1 MDSKLLARVCEEM
14 RGRRTDQL
22 LGIWV
27 QNDRDIWSAEAFEA
41 VKMVLVERNV
51 SLPPQNRPARN
62 VPRAQVAAD
71 EFWMRWLRMLLIGA
85 LVVAAADLTSGITH
99 AVYEVIDI
107 TMLISMPGSASGTP
121 LEWLHW
127 FIRSHGISLGV
138 PLLLVLG
145 TFWCWKRKNAG
156 RQTMIIYAWIA
167 LGLSAMYA
175 IMPVSRGAFTRGS
188 HIRWEVDSI
197 ARAVHMAVFPLVV
210 LIFMTREP
218 IKEHFGA
225 TKPGFDPTLSPR
237 PMPSASSETAAGREA

>member
-1 MDSKLLARVCEEM
+1 MDSKMLARVREEM
-14 RGRRTDQL
+14 RGKRTDQL

-62 VPRAQVAAD
+62 VPRAQVAVD

-85 LVVAAADLTSGITH
+85 LVIAGADLSSGITN

-107 TMLISMPGSASGTP
+107 SRLITMPGSGTGTP

-127 FIRSHGISLGV
+127 FIRFHGISLGV

-145 TFWCWKRKNAG
+145 TFLCWKRKNAG
-156 RQTMIIYAWIA
+156 RQTMIVYAWIA
-167 LGLSAMYA
+167 LGLSALNV
-175 IMPVSRGAFTRGS
+175 IMPLYRVAFTRGS
-188 HIRWEVDSI
+188 FRWEAMGIERS
-197 ARAVHMAVFPLVV
+197 VHMAVFPLVI

-225 TKPGFDPTLSPR
+225 TKRGFDPTLSPR
-237 PMPSASSETAAGREA
+237 PMPSVSSETAAGREA